1 MTFLQYQ
8 SSNTVCLLFA
18 FLFIGLLTQKLLAF
32 DNIIKLP
39 YTVVLFVL
47 GMLISLL
54 KEHKSVKAWIEIDP
68 IEILFVFLPIL
79 IFSDSMGMN
88 WHKVKQ
94 SFIQS
99 SLLATTGVVICAF
112 LIGASFYG
120 IIGLQG
126 LNGTS
131 SFYLSMIFGSILSAT
146 DPVAVV
152 ALLKDFNVSSRLTM
166 LITGESILNDG
177 IYITICII
185 YSTHLMLQYR
195 HGSGPV

>member
-1 MTFLQYQ
+1 MTGYASYQ
-8 SSNTVCLLFA
+8 SSDTVCLLFV
-18 FLFIGLLTQKLLAF
+18 FLFLGLIIQKLLGF
-32 DNIIKLP
+32 EYLNKLP

-47 GMLISLL
+47 GMVISLF
-54 KEHKSVKAWIEIDP
+54 KEDQVVKVWMRIDP
-68 IEILFVFLPIL
+68 VEILFIFLPIL

-94 SFIQS
+94 SFLQS
-99 SLLATTGVVICAF
+99 LLLATTGVVVCAF

-120 IIGLQG
+120 IIGLTG
-126 LNGTS
+126 KDGTS
-131 SFYLSMIFGSILSAT
+131 SFYLAMIFGSILSAT

-177 IYITICII
+177 NYI
-185 YSTHLMLQYR
+185 L
-195 HGSGPV
+195 